1 MRAEFANDEINHRG
15 RADAS
20 KFQQFVAPVGMF
32 CTSRNINDL
41 LQEKR
46 PRNTHAS
53 EPSGFFPSASSSV
66 HQRSRSR

>member
-1 MRAEFANDEINHRG
+1 MRAEFADDSTNHGG

-20 KFQQFVAPVGMF
+20 KFQQLMAPVGMF

-41 LQEKR
+41 LEAKR

-53 EPSGFFPSASSSV
+53 KPSGFFSSASSSV
-66 HQRSRSR
+66 HQHSQSR